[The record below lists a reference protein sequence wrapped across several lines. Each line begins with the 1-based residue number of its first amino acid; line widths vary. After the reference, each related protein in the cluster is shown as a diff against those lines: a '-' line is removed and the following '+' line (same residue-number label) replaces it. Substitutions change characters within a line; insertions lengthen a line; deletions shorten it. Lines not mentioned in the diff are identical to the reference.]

1 MGGHAKKQWLAFIA
15 MAFLQWIGCFAGY
28 AGIYTG
34 TFSGGD
40 VGTWR
45 MTVNSSGDLKGFLSS
60 DSDTN
65 AYVATGTVATNGTF
79 RFDAIGV
86 DGSGDVSGVFGVAL
100 PAVN

>member
-1 MGGHAKKQWLAFIA
+1 
-15 MAFLQWIGCFAGY
+15 
-28 AGIYTG
+28 
-34 TFSGGD
+34 
-40 VGTWR
+40 

>member
-1 MGGHAKKQWLAFIA
+1 MGGIYCYG
-15 MAFLQWIGCFAGY
+15 FLQWIGCFADY